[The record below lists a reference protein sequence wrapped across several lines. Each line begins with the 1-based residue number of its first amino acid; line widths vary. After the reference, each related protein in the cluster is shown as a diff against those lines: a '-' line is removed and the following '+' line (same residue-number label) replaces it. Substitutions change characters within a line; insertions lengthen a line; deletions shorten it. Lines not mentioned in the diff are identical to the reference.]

1 MKREVKP
8 ILLTFS
14 ERNRDVYDL
23 INDRDTEEFK
33 QNTDYIC
40 NAIRFYEQYK
50 EQVELNKSFI
60 NEDKIEDIV
69 LKVLKKYNVN
79 DIAIDMDNDDFKNIE
94 ENIDN
99 LNIDIDED

>member
-1 MKREVKP
+1 MKKEVKP

-14 ERNRDVYDL
+14 ERNREVYDL
-23 INDRDTEEFK
+23 INNRNTEEFK

-50 EQVELNKSFI
+50 EQIESNKTSI

-69 LKVLKKYNVN
+69 LKVLKRYNTN
-79 DIAIDMDNDDFKNIE
+79 DIVMDSDDFKNIE

-99 LNIDIDED
+99 LDIDIDED

>member
-1 MKREVKP
+1 MKREVKS

-23 INDRDTEEFK
+23 IKDRDTEEFK

-50 EQVELNKSFI
+50 EQIEVNKTSI

-69 LKVLKKYNVN
+69 LKVLKKYNIN
-79 DIAIDMDNDDFKNIE
+79 DIAIDKDDFKNIE

-99 LNIDIDED
+99 LDIDIEED

>member
-1 MKREVKP
+1 MKKEVKP

-23 INDRDTEEFK
+23 INNRNTEEFK

-40 NAIRFYEQYK
+40 NAIRFFEQYK
-50 EQVELNKSFI
+50 EQIEPNKTSV

-69 LKVLKKYNVN
+69 LKVLKKYNFN
-79 DIAIDMDNDDFKNIE
+79 DMAIDNDDFRNIE
-94 ENIDN
+94 KNIDN
-99 LNIDIDED
+99 LDIDIDED

>member
-1 MKREVKP
+1 MKREVKS

-23 INDRDTEEFK
+23 IKDRDTEEFK

-50 EQVELNKSFI
+50 EQIETNKTSI

-69 LKVLKKYNVN
+69 LKVLKKYNIN
-79 DIAIDMDNDDFKNIE
+79 DMAIDKDDFKNIE

-99 LNIDIDED
+99 LDIDIDED